1 MWGCCQINSGAIGDG
16 ESSPSQPTILGQRI
30 PLYPFLSA
38 FSFASS
44 RCSMYHSKDFQAVS
58 PENRP
63 GEKRYAKNASQDET
77 YRTSCCSSV
86 PFQPAEGFLRIAAE
100 EDTMKE
106 FPCAPVHELWYPVF
120 PQNQSGRY
128 FPSNPSKTLRFL
140 HSTY

>member
-1 MWGCCQINSGAIGDG
+1 MANLLHHSLPSWASVSPYIRFSPHFLLLHPGALC
-16 ESSPSQPTILGQRI
+16 TIQRI
-30 PLYPFLSA
+30 
-38 FSFASS
+38 
-44 RCSMYHSKDFQAVS
+44 FQAVS